1 MAIMWRFAIALTIV
15 VLAGNILLGQVFNT
29 LLEQNQS
36 QHQARQFSQEQQ
48 SLLAQVKLITS
59 AFDSDIETHKLNQ
72 WLDRNSQNEGF
83 SYKLQSLKDYP
94 LPHSL
99 LKKINT
105 VGAVFLESNEGLTAY
120 ATLPKERVLLVT
132 QTSIEPEGLQT
143 AWLFTLIFY
152 STLLVLILVFLAP
165 FLHRLYMLRSATTA
179 IGNGQLDKRLKVGSL
194 WYLKDIEVAFNNMA
208 EKLDRLM
215 QDIKLLSGGL
225 SHELR
230 TPLARVRMGLDTLC
244 ETNDPRQK
252 EQFEIRINQN
262 LDDMEALVDALL
274 NFARLQHTLDSTLK
288 TELDLNL
295 LLKQQVEKA
304 NDPRCK
310 LKIQKSPCY
319 IKAETHFINLLLS
332 NLLNNAF
339 KHARKRIELE
349 CKQDNDFTYLMIND
363 DGDGIAPEDREK
375 VLKPFIR
382 LNKKNHNLKA
392 GYGIGLALVERIV
405 SWIDGQ
411 ITIKTSKS
419 LGGASFIIKI
429 PRS

>member
-1 MAIMWRFAIALTIV
+1 MPGKKRGLSFDEKCDALHKI
-15 VLAGNILLGQVFNT
+15 
-29 LLEQNQS
+29 LLEQDS
-36 QHQARQFSQEQQ
+36 FFTLKEIEKLVRDKHLFPVPVVKSIVQAIVADNRLHSDKVGCQTLYWIFKSENAVSLSNRKEKALKEMEETKQQ
-48 SLLAQVKLITS
+48 LEELSKTS
-59 AFDSDIETHKLNQ
+59 SRK
-72 WLDRNSQNEGF
+72 RK
-83 SYKLQSLKDYP
+83 YKLTKEEYQAEIKADEEFIREFQENEALRQKYSEDYLNDMLK
-94 LPHSL
+94 
-99 LKKINT
+99 
-105 VGAVFLESNEGLTAY
+105 E
-120 ATLPKERVLLVT
+120 
-132 QTSIEPEGLQT
+132 
-143 AWLFTLIFY
+143 
-152 STLLVLILVFLAP
+152 
-165 FLHRLYMLRSATTA
+165 
-179 IGNGQLDKRLKVGSL
+179 
-194 WYLKDIEVAFNNMA
+194 IEVAFNNMA

-262 LDDMEALVDALL
+262 LDDMEALVHALL

-310 LKIQKSPCY
+310 LKIQNSPCY

-339 KHARKRIELE
+339 KYAQKRIELE

-411 ITIKTSKS
+411 INIETSKN

-429 PRS
+429 PRN